1 MYKQNTWLSYF
12 KVFHYSI
19 YKADFGTKGKSA
31 CVRLTALQKYS
42 KTNGGKTSRNNNKK
56 RQGATAKEQKNRE
69 NRAKS
74 SANALSRNWLF
85 PLFYRKEKNANKFAA
100 DKG

>member
-12 KVFHYSI
+12 KVFHFSI

-42 KTNGGKTSRNNNKK
+42 KTNGGKTSRNNNNNKK
-56 RQGATAKEQKNRE
+56 SQAATAKEQK
-69 NRAKS
+69 KTVKI
-74 SANALSRNWLF
+74 ALNHLQT
-85 PLFYRKEKNANKFAA
+85 L
-100 DKG
+100 